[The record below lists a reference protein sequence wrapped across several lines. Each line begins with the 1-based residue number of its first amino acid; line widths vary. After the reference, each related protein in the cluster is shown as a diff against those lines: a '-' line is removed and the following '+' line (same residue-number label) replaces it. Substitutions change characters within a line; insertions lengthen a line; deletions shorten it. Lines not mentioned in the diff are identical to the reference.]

1 MIQGQ
6 FPLWLLFLL
15 LGLFVSAIVFCSTS
29 NDCPPRYHSV
39 SACVCV
45 CGLSVWRIS
54 MMMMMMMMITPFCNT
69 VAKWD
74 SGAVVGTYQFQ
85 APLAPPSAPAC

>member
-45 CGLSVWRIS
+45 WRIS
-54 MMMMMMMMITPFCNT
+54 MMMMMITPFCNT

>member
-39 SACVCV
+39 SVCV
-45 CGLSVWRIS
+45 ENKYDDDDDDYSFL
-54 MMMMMMMMITPFCNT
+54 
-69 VAKWD
+69 
-74 SGAVVGTYQFQ
+74 
-85 APLAPPSAPAC
+85 

>member
-39 SACVCV
+39 SVCV
-45 CGLSVWRIS
+45 WTKCVENKYDDDDDYSFL
-54 MMMMMMMMITPFCNT
+54 
-69 VAKWD
+69 
-74 SGAVVGTYQFQ
+74 
-85 APLAPPSAPAC
+85 

>member
-45 CGLSVWRIS
+45 ENKYDDDDDDNYSFL
-54 MMMMMMMMITPFCNT
+54 
-69 VAKWD
+69 
-74 SGAVVGTYQFQ
+74 
-85 APLAPPSAPAC
+85 

>member
-1 MIQGQ
+1 
-6 FPLWLLFLL
+6 
-15 LGLFVSAIVFCSTS
+15 
-29 NDCPPRYHSV
+29 
-39 SACVCV
+39 
-45 CGLSVWRIS
+45 
-54 MMMMMMMMITPFCNT
+54 MMMMITPFCNT

>member
-45 CGLSVWRIS
+45 WTKCVENKDDDDDDDDDYSFL
-54 MMMMMMMMITPFCNT
+54 
-69 VAKWD
+69 
-74 SGAVVGTYQFQ
+74 
-85 APLAPPSAPAC
+85 